1 MKIVLNKAVGTCFGL
16 SEIAVNRLCKR
27 KGWNRGPVLGKE
39 EISTRIRGLQRS
51 DQDLVDIV
59 GSLGTL
65 AAGASAELEIVDI
78 PDGFNWTISEVV
90 GFEFIELNGK
100 IF

>member
-1 MKIVLNKAVGTCFGL
+1 M
-16 SEIAVNRLCKR
+16 
-27 KGWNRGPVLGKE
+27 LGKE

-65 AAGASAELEIVDI
+65 AAGVSAELELVDI